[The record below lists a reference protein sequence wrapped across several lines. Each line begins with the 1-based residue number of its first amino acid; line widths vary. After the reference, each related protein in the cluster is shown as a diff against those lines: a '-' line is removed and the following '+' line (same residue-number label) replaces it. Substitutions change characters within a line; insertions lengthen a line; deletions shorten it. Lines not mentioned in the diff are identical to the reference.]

1 MIDDEEQLPL
11 YIHKEKIKSK
21 NIYKYN
27 DKRQQRDTKNY
38 NEKYIYKS
46 AKDNKKLIPIK
57 NTHKIINYIRNFI
70 SILFN
75 NKEQKVFYFFILLII
90 AEYLEYFFD
99 TFIDLFSIKFVI
111 FIIFL
116 IPFLIIILDNQ
127 FFFELNSYFELNFL
141 IFLKLIILFNKK
153 MNFIE
158 IFFISISANLFEILF
173 IKKIHM
179 NQYYFSLDGYLDKL
193 SYKINVFES
202 EFNFIIFGFIFNFAT
217 LSYLLINEKL
227 SFFLFDDVFTGLGI
241 NYKIEYFFLL
251 GYLFLRKFI
260 KYIIKYIFIYDEKYK
275 NKKKSKIIKI
285 FFCIFVTIIFI
296 YINILFKSF
305 SEKVSNTLFI
315 LLIIFIYENIGILLY
330 GNLILLSFIIL
341 LVDYYIKS
349 NFTDDITFLIK
360 NNFKYINISFLLSI
374 VFIISIFILEKK
386 RISNFY
392 IKLYYRIFLI
402 KIIFDLWLMLKYI
415 YSLYKFNPSSY
426 FNIFLQSY
434 KLFFSFFLINY
445 FLIFLFILTKLYI
458 YINPKD
464 IDNSFDEIILFL
476 DKKKLDKEVFYGD
489 KAPYL
494 EIKFYKTCKKFF
506 SFLNEDI
513 SKNSKKT
520 KAFQKILYTLISF
533 IFVFLTFIINN
544 SVLFFPIFFIILQFC
559 SDFINNFTFMILNNF
574 CFIMNL
580 ISEGE
585 ENRKYKKY
593 KEDYM
598 IQKYHKK
605 IMKQRIFN
613 KLKKEKFKL
622 IYILSFFYIYL
633 FIKNILSRI
642 FIYLYENI
650 IFLIQYK
657 IFGKL
662 EPLGSIIYQF
672 IIMDFYNEKN
682 TKNLFQ
688 ENIFIF
694 LFLIPNSL
702 IIIKSHYYN
711 RKIPFFFQNYILSC
725 LLPYFFQFDFSIT
738 FLGLLNIFLMINLFF
753 ADTST
758 YNAYKF
764 WFFLFG
770 IQANEFTY

>member
-27 DKRQQRDTKNY
+27 DKRQQQDTKNY

-227 SFFLFDDVFTGLGI
+227 SFFLFDDAFTGLGI

-392 IKLYYRIFLI
+392 IKLYYRIFVI

-672 IIMDFYNEKN
+672 IIMDFYNENN

-711 RKIPFFFQNYILSC
+711 QKIPFFFQNYILSC

>member
-27 DKRQQRDTKNY
+27 DKRQQQDTKNY

-227 SFFLFDDVFTGLGI
+227 SFFLFDDAFTGLGI

-672 IIMDFYNEKN
+672 IIMDFYNENN

-711 RKIPFFFQNYILSC
+711 QKIPFFFQNYILSC